1 MDILSF
7 YFPKNCPKDLMY
19 ETVVATL
26 QPEMIKPEDA
36 VEMQGWKMG
45 RIWIINNMS
54 VVFWIIQLLI
64 YLTIRFLV
72 VWNYKVLI
80 V

>member
-7 YFPKNCPKDLMY
+7 FFPKNCPKDLMY

-36 VEMQGWKMG
+36 VEMQG
-45 RIWIINNMS
+45 
-54 VVFWIIQLLI
+54 
-64 YLTIRFLV
+64 
-72 VWNYKVLI
+72 
-80 V
+80 